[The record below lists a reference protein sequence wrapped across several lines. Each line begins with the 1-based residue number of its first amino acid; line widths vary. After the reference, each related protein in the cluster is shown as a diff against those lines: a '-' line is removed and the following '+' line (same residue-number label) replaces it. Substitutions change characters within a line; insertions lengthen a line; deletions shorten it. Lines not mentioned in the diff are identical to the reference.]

1 MKCVCGFRKNAA
13 AVNALT
19 KAKALP
25 QNPPRGHVF
34 LRFYLC
40 EVQTAGKN
48 ENICEVDEAL
58 HEGNRSLKSQA
69 LRRLNVLQF
78 MLKVNRR
85 KYWKYNF

>member
-1 MKCVCGFRKNAA
+1 MVMKFVCRIKKNVA

-40 EVQTAGKN
+40 EVETAGKN

-58 HEGNRSLKSQA
+58 QEGN
-69 LRRLNVLQF
+69 
-78 MLKVNRR
+78 
-85 KYWKYNF
+85 